1 MLGAVTPAREATM
14 RRIWGRTNSINV
26 MKVLWGCAELGV
38 AHERID
44 AGGTF
49 GGLKTPE
56 YLAKNP
62 NALIPVL
69 EEDGFVLWES
79 NAILR
84 YLGATHAN
92 GSPLWPADART
103 RAIADQWMDWQ
114 QTTAQAA
121 IGPAFVQMYRTPPEK
136 RDDSVIRRSLERSAE
151 TFAILEAH
159 LARRPYVTGEA
170 FTLGD
175 IPIGCV
181 VYRYLHM
188 PIERRELPALASYH
202 QRLLARPGYATHI
215 AVGVS

>member
-1 MLGAVTPAREATM
+1 M

-38 AHERID
+38 TYERID
-44 AGGTF
+44 AGGKF

-62 NALIPVL
+62 NSLIPVL

-92 GSPLWPADART
+92 GSPLWPADARS

-121 IGPAFVQMYRTPPEK
+121 LGPAFVQMYRTPPEK
-136 RDDSVIRRSLERSAE
+136 RDDSVIRRSLERSVE
-151 TFAILEAH
+151 TFGILEAH
-159 LARRPYVTGEA
+159 LARHPHVAGEA

-188 PIERRELPALASYH
+188 PIERPDLPALAAYH

>member
-1 MLGAVTPAREATM
+1 MLRAGQLAGRSAM

-38 AHERID
+38 AYERID
-44 AGGTF
+44 AGGAF

-84 YLGATHAN
+84 YLGATAGA
-92 GSPLWPADART
+92 GSSLWPDEPRT

-114 QTTAQAA
+114 QTTGQAA
-121 IGPAFVQMYRTPPEK
+121 LGPAFVQMYRTPPEK
-136 RDDSVIRRSLERSAE
+136 RDEAVIARSLARSAE

-159 LARRPYVTGEA
+159 LTNQAFVAGA
-170 FTLGD
+170 DFTLGD
-175 IPIGCV
+175 IPIGCL

-188 PIERRELPALASYH
+188 PIERPDFPALAAYH
-202 QRLLARPGYATHI
+202 QRLLARPGYAAHV

>member
-1 MLGAVTPAREATM
+1 M

-38 AHERID
+38 TYERID
-44 AGGTF
+44 AGGKF

-62 NALIPVL
+62 NALVPVL

-84 YLGATHAN
+84 YLGATHGN

-103 RAIADQWMDWQ
+103 RGIADQWMDWQ

-136 RDDSVIRRSLERSAE
+136 RDDSVIRRSLERSVE
-151 TFAILEAH
+151 TFGILEAH
-159 LARRPYVTGEA
+159 LARHPHVAGEA

-188 PIERRELPALASYH
+188 PIERPDLPALAAYH

>member
-1 MLGAVTPAREATM
+1 M

-38 AHERID
+38 TYERID
-44 AGGTF
+44 AGGKF

-62 NALIPVL
+62 NALVPVL

-92 GSPLWPADART
+92 GSPLWPADARS

-121 IGPAFVQMYRTPPEK
+121 LGPAFVQMYRTPPEK
-136 RDDSVIRRSLERSAE
+136 RDDSVIRRSLERSVE
-151 TFAILEAH
+151 TFGILEAH
-159 LARRPYVTGEA
+159 LARHPHVAGEA

-188 PIERRELPALASYH
+188 PIERPDLPALAAYH